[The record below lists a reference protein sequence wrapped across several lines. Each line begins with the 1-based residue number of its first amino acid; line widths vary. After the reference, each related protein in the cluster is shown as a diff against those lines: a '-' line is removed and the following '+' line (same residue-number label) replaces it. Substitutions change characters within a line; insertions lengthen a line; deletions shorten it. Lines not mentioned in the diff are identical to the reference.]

1 MKQLS
6 SNNTNHYDNQRPF
19 SSETIRSHN
28 LQITRQNSR
37 QNSAMANSFKK
48 NMSVQRNNNLDKT
61 KIIISKDLKSNQF
74 DM

>member
-1 MKQLS
+1 
-6 SNNTNHYDNQRPF
+6 
-19 SSETIRSHN
+19 
-28 LQITRQNSR
+28 
-37 QNSAMANSFKK
+37 MANSFKK